1 VNDCVIING
10 EVLMNNS
17 DKDVEKEK
25 AIGNKDNIKNEN
37 LVMYV
42 DKFLYYEEVILGKS
56 FNTIR
61 SYRRDLLQFMEYL
74 DEYEEIHNFE
84 EIEMM
89 TFRSFIAYLNSPQK
103 LAKEENKKKKD
114 SQKNT
119 INTEIDD
126 TESEIDR
133 IKNIEDMEEL
143 NTKMSVKPVSKRTIN
158 RKISALRTFFKYLQE
173 IKVIET
179 NKAAYINVPKFEK
192 ELPNVLNRDDL
203 NRLRHVIS
211 TEKITGIRD
220 RLIIELLYSSGLRSM
235 ELINLSE
242 FMIDI
247 EEREIRVIGKGDK
260 ERITFF
266 SENAKKWLI
275 KYIEEKKRQYEN
287 YTREVLIV
295 NSKGKKLTTRSL
307 RRLISAHAHEAGIQK
322 EITPHVF
329 RHSFATELLNNGV
342 DIRYLQELL
351 GHSSIAT
358 TQVYTHVSKAFLRDI
373 YMNTHPLAKE

>member
-1 VNDCVIING
+1 MENDINDKLTK
-10 EVLMNNS
+10 ENNE
-17 DKDVEKEK
+17 DEQE
-25 AIGNKDNIKNEN
+25 IRRNEN

-61 SYRRDLLQFMEYL
+61 GYRRDLLQFMEYL
-74 DEYEEIHNFE
+74 EEYEEIHNFE

-89 TFRSFIAYLNSPQK
+89 TFRSFIAYLNSPK
-103 LAKEENKKKKD
+103 RLEKDENVKSSNKKAK
-114 SQKNT
+114 
-119 INTEIDD
+119 
-126 TESEIDR
+126 
-133 IKNIEDMEEL
+133 L
-143 NTKMSVKPVSKRTIN
+143 KPVSKRSIN

-179 NKAAYINVPKFEK
+179 NKASYINVPKFEK
-192 ELPNVLNRDDL
+192 ELPNVINRDDL
-203 NRLRHVIS
+203 NNLRHVIN

-220 RLIIELLYSSGLRSM
+220 RLIIELLYSSGLRSI

-247 EEREIRVIGKGDK
+247 EEREIRVVGKGDK

-275 KYIEEKKRQYEN
+275 KYIEEKKKQYAN

-307 RRLISAHAHEAGIQK
+307 RRLISAHAHEAGIEK

-342 DIRYLQELL
+342 DIRYLQEFL
-351 GHSSIAT
+351 GHSSIAA
-358 TQVYTHVSKAFLRDI
+358 TQVYTHVSKSLLRDI
-373 YMNTHPLAKE
+373 YMSTHPLSKE

>member
-1 VNDCVIING
+1 MNDCVVING

-25 AIGNKDNIKNEN
+25 NIGNKNDIRNEN

-103 LAKEENKKKKD
+103 LAKEEDEKKKD
-114 SQKNT
+114 SQKNK
-119 INTEIDD
+119 EIDN
-126 TESEIDR
+126 TESEIDK
-133 IKNIEDMEEL
+133 IKSIEDMEEL

-203 NRLRHVIS
+203 NRLRNVIN

-220 RLIIELLYSSGLRSM
+220 RLIIELLYSSGLRSI

-275 KYIEEKKRQYEN
+275 KYIEEKKKQYEN

>member
-1 VNDCVIING
+1 MEDVIND
-10 EVLMNNS
+10 ELTKKNN
-17 DKDVEKEK
+17 KDVQE
-25 AIGNKDNIKNEN
+25 IRKNEN
-37 LVMYV
+37 LVVYV

-61 SYRRDLLQFMEYL
+61 GYRRDLLQFMEYL
-74 DEYEEIHNFE
+74 EEYEEIHNFE

-89 TFRSFIAYLNSPQK
+89 TFRSFIAYLNSPK
-103 LAKEENKKKKD
+103 RLEKDENTKDMKKKAK
-114 SQKNT
+114 
-119 INTEIDD
+119 
-126 TESEIDR
+126 
-133 IKNIEDMEEL
+133 L
-143 NTKMSVKPVSKRTIN
+143 KPVSKRSIN

-179 NKAAYINVPKFEK
+179 NKASYINVPRFEK
-192 ELPNVLNRDDL
+192 ELPNVINRDDL
-203 NRLRHVIS
+203 NRLRHVIN

-220 RLIIELLYSSGLRSM
+220 RLIIELLYSSGLRSI

-242 FMIDI
+242 FIIDI
-247 EEREIRVIGKGDK
+247 EEREIRVIGKGNK

-275 KYIEEKKRQYEN
+275 KYIEEKKKQYAN

-307 RRLISAHAHEAGIQK
+307 RRLISAHAHEAGIEK

-351 GHSSIAT
+351 GHSSIAA
-358 TQVYTHVSKAFLRDI
+358 TQVYTHVSKSLLRDI
-373 YMNTHPLAKE
+373 YMSTHPLAKE

>member
-1 VNDCVIING
+1 MENDINDKLTKG
-10 EVLMNNS
+10 NNE
-17 DKDVEKEK
+17 DEQE
-25 AIGNKDNIKNEN
+25 IRRNEN

-61 SYRRDLLQFMEYL
+61 GYRRDLLQFMEYL
-74 DEYEEIHNFE
+74 EEYEEIHNFE

-89 TFRSFIAYLNSPQK
+89 TFRSFIAYLNSPK
-103 LAKEENKKKKD
+103 RLEKDENVKSSNKKAK
-114 SQKNT
+114 
-119 INTEIDD
+119 
-126 TESEIDR
+126 
-133 IKNIEDMEEL
+133 L
-143 NTKMSVKPVSKRTIN
+143 KPVSKRSIN

-179 NKAAYINVPKFEK
+179 NKASYINVPKFEK
-192 ELPNVLNRDDL
+192 ELPNVINRDDL
-203 NRLRHVIS
+203 NNLRHVIN

-220 RLIIELLYSSGLRSM
+220 RLIIELLYSSGLRSI

-247 EEREIRVIGKGDK
+247 EEREIRVVGKGDK

-275 KYIEEKKRQYEN
+275 KYIEEKKKQYAN

-307 RRLISAHAHEAGIQK
+307 RRLISAHAHEAGIEK

-329 RHSFATELLNNGV
+329 RHSFAMELLNNGV

-351 GHSSIAT
+351 GHSSIAA

-373 YMNTHPLAKE
+373 YMSTHPLAKE

>member
-1 VNDCVIING
+1 MENDINDK
-10 EVLMNNS
+10 LIKKNNEN
-17 DKDVEKEK
+17 VQE
-25 AIGNKDNIKNEN
+25 NIKNEN

-61 SYRRDLLQFMEYL
+61 GYRRDLLQFMEYL
-74 DEYEEIHNFE
+74 EEYEEIHNFE

-89 TFRSFIAYLNSPQK
+89 TFRSFIAYLNSPK
-103 LAKEENKKKKD
+103 RLEEVE
-114 SQKNT
+114 KNDK
-119 INTEIDD
+119 NV
-126 TESEIDR
+126 
-133 IKNIEDMEEL
+133 KNIENME
-143 NTKMSVKPVSKRTIN
+143 NSDKKVKLKPISKRSIN

-179 NKAAYINVPKFEK
+179 NKASYINVPKFEK
-192 ELPNVLNRDDL
+192 ELPNVINRDDL
-203 NRLRHVIS
+203 NNLRHVIN

-220 RLIIELLYSSGLRSM
+220 RLIIELLYSSGLRSI

-247 EEREIRVIGKGDK
+247 EEKEIRVVGKGDK

-275 KYIEEKKRQYEN
+275 KYIEEKKRQYAN

-329 RHSFATELLNNGV
+329 RHSFAMELLNNGV

-351 GHSSIAT
+351 GHSSIAA
-358 TQVYTHVSKAFLRDI
+358 TQVYTHMSKAFLRDI
-373 YMNTHPLAKE
+373 YMSTHPLAKE

>member
-1 VNDCVIING
+1 MENDINDKLTKG
-10 EVLMNNS
+10 NNE
-17 DKDVEKEK
+17 DEQE
-25 AIGNKDNIKNEN
+25 IRRNEN

-61 SYRRDLLQFMEYL
+61 GYRRDLLQFMEYL
-74 DEYEEIHNFE
+74 EEYEEIHNFE

-89 TFRSFIAYLNSPQK
+89 TFRSFIAYLNSPK
-103 LAKEENKKKKD
+103 RLEKDENTKDMKKKAK
-114 SQKNT
+114 
-119 INTEIDD
+119 
-126 TESEIDR
+126 
-133 IKNIEDMEEL
+133 L
-143 NTKMSVKPVSKRTIN
+143 KPVSKRSIN

-179 NKAAYINVPKFEK
+179 NKASYINVPKFEK
-192 ELPNVLNRDDL
+192 ELPNVINRDDL

-220 RLIIELLYSSGLRSM
+220 RLIIELLYSSGLRSI

-242 FMIDI
+242 FIINI
-247 EEREIRVIGKGDK
+247 EEREIRVIGKGNK

-275 KYIEEKKRQYEN
+275 KYIEEKKKQYAN

-307 RRLISAHAHEAGIQK
+307 RRLISAHAHEAGIEK

-351 GHSSIAT
+351 GHSSIAA
-358 TQVYTHVSKAFLRDI
+358 TQVYTHVSKSLLRDI
-373 YMNTHPLAKE
+373 YMSTHPLSKE

>member
-1 VNDCVIING
+1 MEDVIND
-10 EVLMNNS
+10 ELTKKNNE
-17 DKDVEKEK
+17 DVQE
-25 AIGNKDNIKNEN
+25 IRKNEN
-37 LVMYV
+37 LVVYV

-61 SYRRDLLQFMEYL
+61 GYRRDLLQFMEYL
-74 DEYEEIHNFE
+74 EEYEEIHNFE

-89 TFRSFIAYLNSPQK
+89 TFRSFIAYLNSPK
-103 LAKEENKKKKD
+103 RLEKDENTKDMKKKAK
-114 SQKNT
+114 
-119 INTEIDD
+119 
-126 TESEIDR
+126 
-133 IKNIEDMEEL
+133 L
-143 NTKMSVKPVSKRTIN
+143 KPVSKRSIN

-179 NKAAYINVPKFEK
+179 NKASYINVPKFEK
-192 ELPNVLNRDDL
+192 ELPNVINRDDL

-220 RLIIELLYSSGLRSM
+220 RLIIELLYSSGLRSI

-242 FMIDI
+242 FIINI
-247 EEREIRVIGKGDK
+247 EEREIRVIGKGNK

-275 KYIEEKKRQYEN
+275 KYIEEKKKQYAN

-307 RRLISAHAHEAGIQK
+307 RRLISAHAHEAGIEK

-351 GHSSIAT
+351 GHSSIAA
-358 TQVYTHVSKAFLRDI
+358 TQIYTHVSKSLLRDI
-373 YMNTHPLAKE
+373 YMSTHPLAKE

>member
-1 VNDCVIING
+1 
-10 EVLMNNS
+10 MNNI
-17 DKDVEKEK
+17 DKDDGKEK
-25 AIGNKDNIKNEN
+25 DIGNKENIRNEN

-74 DEYEEIHNFE
+74 DEYEEIRNFE

-89 TFRSFIAYLNSPQK
+89 TFRSFIAYLNSPK
-103 LAKEENKKKKD
+103 RLIKDENDKNEKKD
-114 SQKNT
+114 TEKNFE
-119 INTEIDD
+119 NTEITDKE
-126 TESEIDR
+126 TEIQN
-133 IKNIEDMEEL
+133 IKSVKDMEEL
-143 NTKMSVKPVSKRTIN
+143 NKKMSHKPVSKRTIN

-203 NRLRHVIS
+203 NRLRNVIS

-242 FMIDI
+242 FMINI

>member
-1 VNDCVIING
+1 MEDVIND
-10 EVLMNNS
+10 ELTKKNNE
-17 DKDVEKEK
+17 DVQE
-25 AIGNKDNIKNEN
+25 IRKNEN
-37 LVMYV
+37 LVVYV

-61 SYRRDLLQFMEYL
+61 GYRRDLLQFMEYL
-74 DEYEEIHNFE
+74 EEYEEIHNFE

-89 TFRSFIAYLNSPQK
+89 TFRSFIAYLNSPK
-103 LAKEENKKKKD
+103 RLEKDENTKDMKKKAK
-114 SQKNT
+114 
-119 INTEIDD
+119 
-126 TESEIDR
+126 
-133 IKNIEDMEEL
+133 L
-143 NTKMSVKPVSKRTIN
+143 KPVSKRSIN

-179 NKAAYINVPKFEK
+179 NKASYINVPKFEK
-192 ELPNVLNRDDL
+192 ELPNVINRDDL

-220 RLIIELLYSSGLRSM
+220 RLIIELLYSSGLRSI

-242 FMIDI
+242 FIIDI
-247 EEREIRVIGKGDK
+247 EEREIRVVGKGNK

-275 KYIEEKKRQYEN
+275 KYIEEKKKQYAN

-307 RRLISAHAHEAGIQK
+307 RRLISAHAHEAGIEK

-351 GHSSIAT
+351 GHSSIAA
-358 TQVYTHVSKAFLRDI
+358 TQVYTHVSKSLLRDI
-373 YMNTHPLAKE
+373 YMSTHPLAKE

>member
-1 VNDCVIING
+1 MENDIND
-10 EVLMNNS
+10 ELTKKNNEN
-17 DKDVEKEK
+17 VQE
-25 AIGNKDNIKNEN
+25 NIKNEN

-61 SYRRDLLQFMEYL
+61 GYRRDLLQFMEYL
-74 DEYEEIHNFE
+74 EEYEEIHNFE

-89 TFRSFIAYLNSPQK
+89 TFRSFIAYLNSPK
-103 LAKEENKKKKD
+103 RLEKDENTKDMKKKAK
-114 SQKNT
+114 
-119 INTEIDD
+119 
-126 TESEIDR
+126 
-133 IKNIEDMEEL
+133 L
-143 NTKMSVKPVSKRTIN
+143 KPVSKRSIN

-179 NKAAYINVPKFEK
+179 NKASYINVPKFEK
-192 ELPNVLNRDDL
+192 ELPNVINRDDL
-203 NRLRHVIS
+203 NNLRHVIN

-220 RLIIELLYSSGLRSM
+220 RLIIELLYSSGLRSI

-247 EEREIRVIGKGDK
+247 EEREIRVVGKGDK

-275 KYIEEKKRQYEN
+275 KYIEEKKRQYAN

-307 RRLISAHAHEAGIQK
+307 RRLISAHAHEAGIEK

-351 GHSSIAT
+351 GHSSIAA
-358 TQVYTHVSKAFLRDI
+358 TQVYTHVSKSLLRDI
-373 YMNTHPLAKE
+373 YMSTHPLSKE

>member
-1 VNDCVIING
+1 MENDINDKLTKG
-10 EVLMNNS
+10 NNE
-17 DKDVEKEK
+17 DEQE
-25 AIGNKDNIKNEN
+25 IRRNEN

-89 TFRSFIAYLNSPQK
+89 TFRSFIAYLNSPKRLEEVEKNDKNVKSIENMENSDKKAK
-103 LAKEENKKKKD
+103 L
-114 SQKNT
+114 
-119 INTEIDD
+119 
-126 TESEIDR
+126 
-133 IKNIEDMEEL
+133 
-143 NTKMSVKPVSKRTIN
+143 KPISKRSIN

-179 NKAAYINVPKFEK
+179 NKASYINVPKFEK
-192 ELPNVLNRDDL
+192 ELPNVINRDDL
-203 NRLRHVIS
+203 NNLRHVIN

-220 RLIIELLYSSGLRSM
+220 RLIIELLYSSGLRSI

-247 EEREIRVIGKGDK
+247 EEREIRVVGKGDK

-275 KYIEEKKRQYEN
+275 KYIEEKKRQYAN

-329 RHSFATELLNNGV
+329 RHSFAMELLNNGV

-351 GHSSIAT
+351 GHSSIAA

-373 YMNTHPLAKE
+373 YMSTHPLAKE

>member
-1 VNDCVIING
+1 MVCVMING

-17 DKDVEKEK
+17 DKGIEKEK
-25 AIGNKDNIKNEN
+25 DIRNKDNIRNEN

-103 LAKEENKKKKD
+103 LAKEEDKKKKD

-119 INTEIDD
+119 ANREIDK
-126 TESEIDR
+126 TESEIDK
-133 IKNIEDMEEL
+133 IKSIEDMEEL

-203 NRLRHVIS
+203 NRLRNVIN

-307 RRLISAHAHEAGIQK
+307 RRLISAYAHEAGIQK

>member
-1 VNDCVIING
+1 MEDVIND
-10 EVLMNNS
+10 ELTKKNN
-17 DKDVEKEK
+17 KDVQK
-25 AIGNKDNIKNEN
+25 IRKNEN
-37 LVMYV
+37 LVVYV

-61 SYRRDLLQFMEYL
+61 GYRRDLLQFMEYL
-74 DEYEEIHNFE
+74 EEYEEIHNFE

-89 TFRSFIAYLNSPQK
+89 TFRSFIAYLNSPK
-103 LAKEENKKKKD
+103 RLEKDENTKDMKKKAK
-114 SQKNT
+114 
-119 INTEIDD
+119 
-126 TESEIDR
+126 
-133 IKNIEDMEEL
+133 L
-143 NTKMSVKPVSKRTIN
+143 KPVSKRSIN

-179 NKAAYINVPKFEK
+179 NKASYINVPRFEK
-192 ELPNVLNRDDL
+192 ELPNVINRDDL
-203 NRLRHVIS
+203 NRLRHVIN

-220 RLIIELLYSSGLRSM
+220 RLIIELLYSSGLRSI

-242 FMIDI
+242 FIIDI
-247 EEREIRVIGKGDK
+247 EEREIRVVGKGNK

-275 KYIEEKKRQYEN
+275 KYIEEKKKQYAN

-307 RRLISAHAHEAGIQK
+307 RRLISAHAHEAGIEK

-351 GHSSIAT
+351 GHSSIAA
-358 TQVYTHVSKAFLRDI
+358 TQIYTHVSKSLLRDI
-373 YMNTHPLAKE
+373 YMSTHPLAKE